1 MPLNKNHEINIEC
14 SEKQFTDIYLPFL
27 SVNTVLFSYHNER
40 LNVLLLR
47 FGSTDYFM
55 LPGGFIKKDEDVDQA
70 AFRSLKERTGLENI
84 FLEQFYVAG
93 KASRSSD
100 KILQKELQNLGYQ
113 VSDDWLNQ
121 RKVSVCYYALVNEN
135 KIKPVTTER
144 FISEHKWIDVREVP
158 KLMFD
163 HNSIIKKAVSRLQ
176 ADMGKKII
184 SHNLLNE
191 PFTMPELRKLYEV
204 VYQKQFI
211 RSNFQ
216 RKMLGL
222 GVLKRIGKKYEGK
235 ANKAPYLYR
244 FKKSKNETSLE

>member
-1 MPLNKNHEINIEC
+1 MPLDKNHEIHIEG

-40 LNVLLLR
+40 LHVLLLR
-47 FGSTDYFM
+47 FGSTDFFM
-55 LPGGFIKKDEDVDQA
+55 LPGGFIKKEEDVDQA

-93 KASRSSD
+93 KASRSTD

-135 KIKPVTTER
+135 KINPVITER
-144 FISEHKWIDVREVP
+144 FISGYKWMDVCEVP

-163 HNSIIKKAVSRLQ
+163 HNLIIEKAVLRLQ
-176 ADMGKKII
+176 SDMDQKII

-191 PFTMPELRKLYEV
+191 PFTMPELRKLYEAI
-204 VYQKQFI
+204 YQKKFT

-222 GVLKRIGKKYEGK
+222 DVLERLGKKYEGK

-244 FKKSKNETSLE
+244 FKKSKIETDIE

>member
-1 MPLNKNHEINIEC
+1 MSLDKNHEINIE
-14 SEKQFTDIYLPFL
+14 SSDKQFRDIYLPYL
-27 SVNTVLFSYHNER
+27 SVNTVLFSYHNDR
-40 LNVLLLR
+40 LNVLLLK
-47 FGSTDYFM
+47 FGSTNYFM
-55 LPGGFIKKDEDVDQA
+55 LPGGFIKKNEDVDQA
-70 AFRSLKERTGLENI
+70 ALRCLKERTGLENI

-93 KASRSSD
+93 KASRSTD

-113 VSDDWLNQ
+113 VSGDWLNQ

-135 KIKPVTTER
+135 KINPVITER
-144 FISEHKWIDVREVP
+144 FISEHKWMDVHEVP

-176 ADMGKKII
+176 TEMDEKII

-191 PFTMPELRKLYEV
+191 PFTMPELQNLYEA
-204 VYQKQFI
+204 VYQKKFT

-222 GVLKRIGKKYEGK
+222 DVLERLGKKYEGK

-244 FKKSKNETSLE
+244 VIKSKIETNLE